1 METGKIEHEGVITG
15 LDDNTVKVSLVNVSS
30 CASCH
35 AKAMCNVSETDQKE
49 IEVLRQGQPYK
60 IGEKVRLSYQRSLE
74 FKALFLG
81 YLLPFLLVL
90 GTLIVAVLPI
100 FV

>member
-1 METGKIEHEGVITG
+1 MCS
-15 LDDNTVKVSLVNVSS
+15 VSD
-30 CASCH
+30 A
-35 AKAMCNVSETDQKE
+35 DQKE
-49 IEVLRQGQPYK
+49 IEVLHLGQTYK

-90 GTLIVAVLPI
+90 GTLIISITISGNEAISGLISLFILAPYYLSLAI
-100 FV
+100 FRNKLIKTFTFRLVR